1 MRQQSF
7 ATLAEGRQK
16 RTTRKAQ
23 LLKRM
28 ETLVP
33 WSELQ
38 SVIEPYYPKGKRG
51 RPPIGLDR
59 MLRMYF
65 LQQWFS
71 LSDEGVEDALYDMP
85 LFRDFVGVDL
95 WEESAPDATTL
106 LNFRRLLERHDLTRQ
121 MFEHINGLLEAEGL
135 LMREGT
141 MVDATIIDAP
151 SSTKNADNARDPEM
165 HQSKKGNQWYFG
177 MKAHI
182 GADIQ
187 SGLVHSLQTTAAN
200 AADVTQTEHL
210 LHGQEKSLW
219 ADAGYVSADKRKGLK
234 EKDLTWR
241 IAERRSQVKKLE
253 EGSELRRLVEEAE
266 TLKAKVRSRV
276 EHAFHILKNLF
287 GHRKARYKGLAK
299 NEAQLFSLFA
309 LGNLVM
315 AERLRAKCAQGAS

>member
-23 LLKRM
+23 FLKRM

-51 RPPIGLDR
+51 RPPIGLGR

-85 LFRDFVGVDL
+85 LFRNFVGVDL

-121 MFEHINGLLEAEGL
+121 MFEHINGLLEEEGL

-200 AADVTQTEHL
+200 TADVTQTEHL

-219 ADAGYVSADKRKGLK
+219 ADAGYAGADKREGLK
-234 EKDLTWR
+234 DKDLTWR

-253 EGSELRRLVEEAE
+253 EGSELRRLVEEVE